1 MRSSKLSESKPL
13 SNQVN
18 GAPKWGAFLYPKSGG
33 SKSSKN
39 FFGKETSGA
48 LGAKSPRSEIMSA
61 DYEDLVEV
69 IEAYEDYIDSQ
80 EWDSR
85 S

>member
-1 MRSSKLSESKPL
+1 MGRFF
-13 SNQVN
+13 V
-18 GAPKWGAFLYPKSGG
+18 PKIRGQQALE
-33 SKSSKN
+33 N

-48 LGAKSPRSEIMSA
+48 LGAVPPRSEIMSA
-61 DYEDLVEV
+61 DYEDLVEI